1 MVIGFWADN
10 GGVSSDTKNG
20 PELLEPKAK
29 ALRRGEA
36 PTKPNNHAASS
47 SSPAP
52 VVTKLFFFLFYF
64 YFFLSIL
71 HPSVSY

>member
-1 MVIGFWADN
+1 MVLGFWADN

-47 SSPAP
+47 SSATPA
-52 VVTKLFFFLFYF
+52 VTKLFFFSFSFLFVF
-64 YFFLSIL
+64 PFCTL
-71 HPSVSY
+71 